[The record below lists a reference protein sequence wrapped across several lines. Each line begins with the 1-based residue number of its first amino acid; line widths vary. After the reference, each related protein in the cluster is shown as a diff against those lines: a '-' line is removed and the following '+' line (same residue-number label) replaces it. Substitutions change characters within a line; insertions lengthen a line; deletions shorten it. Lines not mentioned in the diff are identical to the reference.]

1 MSVIDPGPDR
11 YYRDRADPTGASPG
25 PAMVDD
31 TPRLAALSP
40 PSLHVLLAL
49 ARGPL
54 HGYGIMRQVEKDSG
68 TLMSL
73 PTIHGT
79 LDRLEVLGWVEDAGE
94 DAADAR
100 RGLFALTAAGRE
112 ALRAQIGRVPGM
124 ARLARERGIVTPDWR

>member
-1 MSVIDPGPDR
+1 MDE
-11 YYRDRADPTGASPG
+11 
-25 PAMVDD
+25 

-73 PTIHGT
+73 ATIHGT
-79 LDRLEVLGWVEDAGE
+79 LDRLEIMGWVEDARDETG
-94 DAADAR
+94 DPR
-100 RGLFALTAAGRE
+100 RGLFALTGSGRE
-112 ALRAQIGRVPGM
+112 ALRVQIGSMPGM
-124 ARLARERGIVTPDWR
+124 ARLARERGIVTGDWG